1 MDRERNRRPSRDPG
15 LSARRRKR
23 LRMPRTL
30 RATRAGWCFVVIVFG
45 VGFAA
50 LNTGNNLLYLILS
63 LLLAFLVLSGLLS
76 ESSLRGLRVE
86 RRLPREI
93 FAGAPNRI
101 GLRIHNDLS
110 RTPSFAVSIVDLRAG
125 GEEVEEAGR
134 SFALRVGPKDS
145 IDRSYD
151 FEPPERG
158 DTTFVGCRLSTR
170 FPFGLFVKSVDLD
183 LETRALVYPRIQDL
197 PSTEESHGT
206 LEMGEERRRRASEGD
221 VLSGLREYIEGDPV
235 QRIHWRRSLHARRL
249 IVGERE
255 GEKSAQIEVLLAIP
269 ESLDPAE
276 IESRISR
283 ATSEV
288 VENLERGRQVGLRT
302 ALNRFA
308 PDSGFAHRTDL
319 LSFLA
324 RVKADPAKLA
334 ETPALEH
341 APAEAV
347 R

>member
-1 MDRERNRRPSRDPG
+1 
-15 LSARRRKR
+15 
-23 LRMPRTL
+23 MPRTL
-30 RATRAGWCFVVIVFG
+30 RATRAGWCFVAIVFG

-93 FAGAPNRI
+93 FACAPNRI
-101 GLRIHNDLS
+101 ALRIHNDLW
-110 RTPSFAVSIVDLRAG
+110 RTPSFAVSIEDLLEGA
-125 GEEVEEAGR
+125 EASEEAGR
-134 SFALRVGPKDS
+134 SFVLRIGPRES
-145 IDRSYD
+145 VDRSYD
-151 FEPPERG
+151 FEPAERG
-158 DTTFVGCRLSTR
+158 QITFVGCRLSTR

-183 LETRALVYPRIQDL
+183 LESQALVYPEVQDL
-197 PSTEESHGT
+197 TMTEEPNGM
-206 LEMGEERRRRASEGD
+206 LEIGEERRRSANEGD
-221 VLSGLREYIEGDPV
+221 VLSGLREYIQGDSV
-235 QRIHWRRSLHARRL
+235 RRIHWRRSLRSRKL

-255 GEKSAQIEVLLAIP
+255 GEQSAQIEVLLSIP
-269 ESLDPAE
+269 DSMQSTE

-288 VENLERGRQVGLRT
+288 LQHLEKGRRVGLRAAT
-302 ALNRFA
+302 ARFA
-308 PDSGFAHRTDL
+308 PDSGLAHRTEL

-324 RVKADPAKLA
+324 RVEADPAERPEA
-334 ETPALEH
+334 PALASVPKEV
-341 APAEAV
+341 A

>member
-1 MDRERNRRPSRDPG
+1 
-15 LSARRRKR
+15 
-23 LRMPRTL
+23 MPRTL

-93 FAGAPNRI
+93 FAGAQNRI
-101 GLRIHNDLS
+101 ALRIHNDLS
-110 RTPSFAVSIVDLRAG
+110 RAPSFAISIEDLRAG
-125 GEEVEEAGR
+125 GEEFDQAGR

-145 IDRSYD
+145 VDLSYD
-151 FEPPERG
+151 FAPSDRG
-158 DTTFVGCRLSTR
+158 EMAFVGCRLSTR

-183 LETRALVYPRIQDL
+183 LETPALVYPRIQSL
-197 PSTEESHGT
+197 TSTDEPHGT
-206 LEMGEERRRRASEGD
+206 LEIGEERRRRASEGD
-221 VLSGLREYIEGDPV
+221 VVSGLREYIEGDSV
-235 QRIHWRRSLHARRL
+235 QRIHWRRSLHARKL
-249 IVGERE
+249 IVGERD
-255 GEKSAQIEVLLAIP
+255 GEKSAQIEVRLAIP
-269 ESLDPAE
+269 ESLGSAE
-276 IESRISR
+276 IERRISR

-288 VENLERGRQVGLRT
+288 VENLEQGLRVGLRT
-302 ALNRFA
+302 ATNLFA
-308 PDSGFAHRTDL
+308 PNAGFLHRTDL

-324 RVKADPAKLA
+324 RVKADPAELPDA
-334 ETPALEH
+334 PAVEH